1 MKSEIIQLDITDY
14 QKCNKIWDMKRHSE
28 LAEKFYHE
36 ILTGNR
42 TTHIY
47 TVDNEFVG
55 EINLV
60 KEMLIL

>member
-14 QKCNKIWDMKRHSE
+14 QKCNNIWDMHCHSE

-42 TTHIY
+42 TTYIY